1 MKLSSFSQLS
11 SPQQFKNCCRSVQP
25 AAIKRV
31 FHPNRADD
39 RVLYLIT
46 QSMRMSVVQDGRKGS
61 WPELRHNS
69 GVYFESQN
77 NDDKRVSGTFR
88 TRSGRMRSAPRSQN
102 CPLYNVP
109 FIMSPST
116 EAISHRN
123 PVTTG
128 HSVTAAVLCDTKK
141 TDTLYSSTETV
152 VKTRYHCNQSGSV
165 KMASASTGAVK

>member
-46 QSMRMSVVQDGRKGS
+46 QSKRMSVVQDGRKGS

-69 GVYFESQN
+69 GVYFDTQN

-88 TRSGRMRSAPRSQN
+88 TRSGRMRPAARPQN
-102 CPLYNVP
+102 CPFYYVP
-109 FIMSPST
+109 EHGSYIAQKPCN
-116 EAISHRN
+116 HR
-123 PVTTG
+123 TFRDSRRALR
-128 HSVTAAVLCDTKK
+128 HEKK
-141 TDTLYSSTETV
+141 QTPCIRAQRLL
-152 VKTRYHCNQSGSV
+152 
-165 KMASASTGAVK
+165 